1 MACPRDGFLIVGDEI
16 IETPM
21 AWRSRYFE
29 PHAFRKLFKDYFA
42 QGARWTATPRPEL
55 RDELFNYKWTRPNK
69 DEPLRYMITE
79 FEPVFDAA
87 DFVRCGRDLF
97 GIRSNV
103 TNAAGFEWLRRHLAR
118 DGYRIHELQHQCR
131 GDAH

>member
-1 MACPRDGFLIVGDEI
+1 
-16 IETPM
+16 M

-29 PHAFRKLFKDYFA
+29 GHSFKRLFKDYFA

-55 RDELFNYKWTRPNK
+55 SDQLFDYKWSPPQRG
-69 DEPLRYMITE
+69 EPLRNMITE

-87 DFVRCGRDLF
+87 DFIRCGRDLF

-103 TNAAGFEWLRRHLAR
+103 TNAAVSNGCAAISPATGIAFMNFSTSVAPRCTSTRPSSRWRPAR
-118 DGYRIHELQHQCR
+118 SW
-131 GDAH
+131 